1 MEPPREDEPDV
12 LRRLL
17 PREVNFFTYFENHAE
32 LTAACAKEFQAL
44 TQDEGRMVVA
54 VKRIKDLEHQAD
66 ENVRQCL
73 EQLHKTFLTPF
84 DRHDIHA
91 LITAL
96 DDVMDLIDGTARK
109 IHLYEAHHLPQNLRA
124 TAAVL
129 VRATELVTAVVRSLR
144 SMGDG
149 SAILKD
155 CVEIKRCETDADA
168 IHADAVARLFKSE
181 KDAIELIKWRDIF
194 EGIETATDACE
205 DVANIVEGIVLE
217 SV

>member
-1 MEPPREDEPDV
+1 MLKRF
-12 LRRLL
+12 L
-17 PREVNFFTYFENHAE
+17 PREVNFFGYFESHAT
-32 LTAACAKEFQAL
+32 LTAACAKEFRAL
-44 TQDEGRMVVA
+44 TQDEGRLVLA
-54 VKRIKDLEHQAD
+54 VKRIKELEHEAD

-96 DDVMDLIDGTARK
+96 DDVMDLIDSTARK
-109 IHLYEAHHLPQNLRA
+109 IHLYEVPHIPRNLRD
-124 TAAVL
+124 TAEVL
-129 VRATELVTAVVRSLR
+129 VRATDLITLVVAGLR
-144 SMGDG
+144 DMGDG
-149 SAILKD
+149 TAILRN

-168 IHADAVARLFKSE
+168 IHADAVARLFQDE
-181 KDAIELIKWRDIF
+181 KDAVAVIKWRDIF
-194 EGIETATDACE
+194 EGVEAATDACE

>member
-1 MEPPREDEPDV
+1 M
-12 LRRLL
+12 LKRLL
-17 PREVNFFTYFENHAE
+17 PREVNFFTYFENHAN

-44 TQDEGRMVVA
+44 TRDEGRMVLA
-54 VKRIKDLEHQAD
+54 VKRIKDLEHEAD
-66 ENVRQCL
+66 ENVRHCL

-84 DRHDIHA
+84 DRNDIHD

-109 IHLYEAHHLPQNLRA
+109 MHLYEVHDLPKNLRD
-124 TAAVL
+124 TADVL
-129 VRATELVTAVVRSLR
+129 VRATELVTAVVGSLR

-149 SAILKD
+149 TAILKN

-168 IHADAVARLFKSE
+168 IHADAVARLFKEE
-181 KDAIELIKWRDIF
+181 KDAIAVIKWRDIF

-205 DVANIVEGIVLE
+205 DVANIIEGIVLE

>member
-1 MEPPREDEPDV
+1 M
-12 LRRLL
+12 LKRLL
-17 PREVNFFTYFENHAE
+17 PREVNFFTYFENHAS

-44 TQDEGRMVVA
+44 TRDEGRMVLA
-54 VKRIKDLEHQAD
+54 VKRIKELEHEAD

-109 IHLYEAHHLPQNLRA
+109 IHLYELQTLPKNMRD
-124 TAAVL
+124 TAEVL
-129 VRATELVTAVVRSLR
+129 VRATDLIVTVVGGLR
-144 SMGDG
+144 KMGDG
-149 SAILKD
+149 SATLKA

-168 IHADAVARLFKSE
+168 IHADAVARLFKEE
-181 KDAIELIKWRDIF
+181 KDPIAVIKWRDIF
-194 EGIETATDACE
+194 EGIESATDACE

-217 SV
+217 HV

>member
-1 MEPPREDEPDV
+1 M
-12 LRRLL
+12 LKRLL
-17 PREVNFFTYFENHAE
+17 PREVNFFTYFEAHAS
-32 LTAACAKEFQAL
+32 LTSACAKEFQAL
-44 TQDEGRMVVA
+44 TRDEGRLVLA
-54 VKRIKDLEHQAD
+54 VKRIKELEHEAD

-84 DRHDIHA
+84 DRNDIHA

-109 IHLYEAHHLPQNLRA
+109 IHLYEAHDLPKNLRD
-124 TAAVL
+124 TADVL
-129 VRATELVTAVVRSLR
+129 VRATELVAAVVASLR
-144 SMGDG
+144 DMGDG
-149 SAILKD
+149 TAILKN

-168 IHADAVARLFKSE
+168 IHADAVARLFKEE
-181 KDAIELIKWRDIF
+181 KDAVAVIKWRDIF
-194 EGIETATDACE
+194 EGIESATDACE